1 MAIINQSPPA
11 QISTSLS
18 NLRVDSIIASGTPV
32 WQSRK
37 IVGSPSIEVTLGN
50 TGAPSLPTTGQIW
63 PPGIPVSDFS
73 TLTLTYIDPV
83 IYSMIFS

>member
-37 IVGSPSIEVTLGN
+37 IVGSASVETTIGD
-50 TGAPSLPTTGQIW
+50 TGASSLPTTGQIW
-63 PPGIPVSDFS
+63 PSK
-73 TLTLTYIDPV
+73 L
-83 IYSMIFS
+83 